1 MTLTLPIS
9 MSAPSSINHGQQP
22 PLQTEWHNPKNYIQV
37 VSYNELLKTDSSGVT
52 RFQKPI
58 KLDQVIV
65 RFCSKNRS
73 QAAVSREPTPN
84 DLNIQE
90 WNALYSILGQLV
102 EHVQHNELFKYQLV
116 PDRSQFINSARTKD
130 RYGADL
136 YYISLNRHYMPA
148 DCAEYRHGRAN
159 VSFSAVTFLDFVSLA
174 PSVNETVQT
183 IQTRLDAEAAAAA
196 AAASS
201 MPMQKRPAD
210 GAGGGDDGFEDVDFS
225 QFFQPIPQINL
236 THPRAPPPAAA
247 PVNENTNNTN
257 EPTPPLPPP
266 PPTPTK
272 QPKKKSKKSAK

>member
-159 VSFSAVTFLDFVSLA
+159 VSFSAVTFLDFVRLA

-183 IQTRLDAEAAAAA
+183 MQTHLDAEA

-210 GAGGGDDGFEDVDFS
+210 GAGGGGDDGFEDVDFS